1 MGLKSSRGPRGRPT
15 KKHQKEK
22 KKTQYNSKLAVYAAD
37 RVPLIT
43 SLSPAAPC
51 AAERIRERKKFC
63 LQNHIKE
70 RNIKNAKKE
79 TSYETKIMLRRESE
93 KERNQKWFNLCKKK
107 SGEY

>member
-1 MGLKSSRGPRGRPT
+1 M
-15 KKHQKEK
+15 
-22 KKTQYNSKLAVYAAD
+22 YAAD

-51 AAERIRERKKFC
+51 AAERIRERTKFC
-63 LQNHIKE
+63 LQNHTKE

-79 TSYETKIMLRRESE
+79 TSYETKIMLQRESE
-93 KERNQKWFNLCKKK
+93 KERNQKWLNLCKK

>member
-1 MGLKSSRGPRGRPT
+1 M
-15 KKHQKEK
+15 
-22 KKTQYNSKLAVYAAD
+22 YAAD

-70 RNIKNAKKE
+70 RNKKIAKKE
-79 TSYETKIMLRRESE
+79 TSYDTRIMLQRESE
-93 KERNQKWFNLCKKK
+93 KERNKKWLNCAKKVANTK
-107 SGEY
+107 IALNR